1 MNLYVRQDYSRAFE
15 MTLQNRAD
23 ICVLYHLNITG
34 PMSYTVSEIFRVKLM
49 MLSKKFTQ
57 NLENFNTQR

>member
-23 ICVLYHLNITG
+23 ICVLYHLNITETI
-34 PMSYTVSEIFRVKLM
+34 SYTVSEIFRVKLM
-49 MLSKKFTQ
+49 MLSEK
-57 NLENFNTQR
+57 NVV